1 MAYPVF
7 DKVYNNDTDQKLQ
20 ALESIT
26 QLLDQRLP
34 FRDNMRQIGLSQAIS
49 QKGKDATEYYA
60 RVTFLFLVLKLSVY
74 CNMHSSN

>member
-7 DKVYNNDTDQKLQ
+7 EKVDNNDTDQKLQ

-34 FRDNMRQIGLSQAIS
+34 FRDNMRQVGLSQAIG
-49 QKGKDATEYYA
+49 QKGKDAKEFYTK
-60 RVTFLFLVLKLSVY
+60 VTFHYYWV
-74 CNMHSSN
+74 